1 MRASTASPGN
11 GKRGV
16 HAPRAAAARAEDDWL
31 IVLAGDDQ
39 SDEPGRAEACF
50 LLNG

>member
-16 HAPRAAAARAEDDWL
+16 HARELRPLRVLKTIDRAGRRRRMS
-31 IVLAGDDQ
+31 Q
-39 SDEPGRAEACF
+39 SHEPESSRSMLC
-50 LLNG
+50 